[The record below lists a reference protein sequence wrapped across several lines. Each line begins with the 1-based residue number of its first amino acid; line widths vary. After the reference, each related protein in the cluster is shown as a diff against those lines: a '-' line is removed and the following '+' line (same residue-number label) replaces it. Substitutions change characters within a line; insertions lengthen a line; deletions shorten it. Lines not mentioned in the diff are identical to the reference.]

1 MFSFSDLDISLVAAP
16 MAGGPSTPELAA
28 AVSEAGGLGLLAG
41 GYLSAEA
48 LTRQIQQTR
57 ALTSRTFG
65 VNLFMPITDEQIP
78 EDAGEQLARFT
89 SALQPVAEYLGSEPG
104 EAQATG
110 ESESRVFTELME
122 VVISHRIAVV
132 TFTFGCPS
140 ADLMQ
145 LLQESGSLVGVT
157 VTRPQDALTAEQA
170 GADFLCVQ
178 GPAAGGHQSTFSVT
192 DELNE
197 LPLPRLLE
205 EVRRIC
211 TVPLVAAGGV
221 RKAEQVQSLLA
232 SGAVAVQLG
241 TLLLLADEAGT
252 SEPHR
257 NLLQAPARE
266 TQMTRAFTGRFAR
279 AIRNSWVERHHDTA
293 PALYPGVHEVT
304 GPLRRAAALRGDTE
318 WIQAWAGEPYAGVRG
333 GPAAEILRNLVSAR

>member
-1 MFSFSDLDISLVAAP
+1 MFSFSSLDIPLVAAP

-28 AVSEAGGLGLLAG
+28 AASEAGGLGFLAG
-41 GYLSAEA
+41 GYLTAEA
-48 LTRQIQQTR
+48 LTRQIQQTQ
-57 ALTSRTFG
+57 ALTSCAFG

-78 EDAGEQLARFT
+78 EDASGQLARFT
-89 SALQPVAEYLGSEPG
+89 SALQPVAGYLGSEPG

-110 ESESRVFTELME
+110 ENESRVFTELVE
-122 VVISHRIAVV
+122 VVISQRIAVV

-140 ADLMQ
+140 VDLMQ

-157 VTRPQDALTAEQA
+157 VTRPQEALTAEQA

-197 LPLPRLLE
+197 LPLPRLLK
-205 EVRRIC
+205 EVREVC
-211 TVPLVAAGGV
+211 AVPLVAAGGV
-221 RKAEQVQSLLA
+221 RTAEQVQELLGH
-232 SGAVAVQLG
+232 GAVAVQVG
-241 TLLLLADEAGT
+241 TPLLLADEAGT
-252 SEPHR
+252 NPTYR
-257 NLLQAPARE
+257 KLLQAPPRE
-266 TQMTRAFTGRFAR
+266 TLMTRAFTGRFAR
-279 AIRNSWVERHHDTA
+279 AIRNSWVDRYHDTV

-318 WIQAWAGEPYAGVRG
+318 WIHAWAGEPYTGMRG
-333 GPAAEILRNLVSAR
+333 GPTAEILRNLVPAR